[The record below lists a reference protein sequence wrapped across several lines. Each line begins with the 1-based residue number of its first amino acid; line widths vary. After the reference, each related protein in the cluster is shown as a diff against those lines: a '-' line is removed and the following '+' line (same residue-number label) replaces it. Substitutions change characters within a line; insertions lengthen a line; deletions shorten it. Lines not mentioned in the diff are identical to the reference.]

1 MTIRAEIQSLA
12 PSALLDF
19 FILDTTN
26 LPGGSLMR
34 FHPGTNGLSQ
44 PVVWQG
50 ATYEPLPIEA
60 SGFDVTARGSLP
72 RPKLKV
78 ANAAGFLS
86 ASVKSFGDFVGCKV
100 TRKRT
105 FAKYLDAVNFPV
117 RRNLFL
123 QTDSLTGGGGSLNWT
138 RGSAIASVVDGQL
151 GPDAN
156 YTATR
161 FNNLIGVTISAT
173 GTTVYR
179 SFISGIGQE
188 YTIAI
193 DVLPSST
200 GVFII
205 RYGNSS
211 ASVTKSF
218 NLVAGS
224 GWQRLTATFINPTG
238 VTGTF
243 CVFGSDTTGIDVT
256 LANAQAERA
265 SDATAYQSLG
275 LTFVQNPTAD
285 PNQFIPD
292 DLWYV
297 ERKVTE
303 NRYIIEFEL
312 SSAFDLMGQQ
322 LPNRQIIQNSCS
334 WKYRSTECGW
344 TGANYDKNNAPST
357 LANDACA
364 KTLAACKVRFATQ
377 PIRFGGFPG
386 AVRGT
391 T

>member
-34 FHPGTNGLSQ
+34 FHAGTNGLSQ

-105 FAKYLDAVNFPV
+105 FAKYLDAVNF
-117 RRNLFL
+117 
-123 QTDSLTGGGGSLNWT
+123 TGG
-138 RGSAIASVVDGQL
+138 V
-151 GPDAN
+151 
-156 YTATR
+156 
-161 FNNLIGVTISAT
+161 
-173 GTTVYR
+173 
-179 SFISGIGQE
+179 
-188 YTIAI
+188 
-193 DVLPSST
+193 
-200 GVFII
+200 
-205 RYGNSS
+205 
-211 ASVTKSF
+211 
-218 NLVAGS
+218 
-224 GWQRLTATFINPTG
+224 
-238 VTGTF
+238 
-243 CVFGSDTTGIDVT
+243 
-256 LANAQAERA
+256 
-265 SDATAYQSLG
+265 
-275 LTFVQNPTAD
+275 NPTAD

-364 KTLAACKVRFATQ
+364 KTLAACKVRFGTQ

>member
-34 FHPGTNGLSQ
+34 FHAGTNGLSQ

-117 RRNLFL
+117 RRNLFA
-123 QTDSLTGGGGSLNWT
+123 QTDSLTGGGGLNWT
-138 RGSAIASVVDGQL
+138 RGSSIASVVDGQL

-161 FNNLIGVTISAT
+161 FNKLIGVTISST

-179 SFISGIGQE
+179 SFVSGIGQE

-193 DVLPSST
+193 DVLPNST
-200 GVFII
+200 GVFVI
-205 RYGNSS
+205 RYGTST

-224 GWQRLTATFINPTG
+224 GWQRLTATFINPAG

-243 CVFGSDTTGIDVT
+243 CVFGSDATGIDVT
-256 LANAQAERA
+256 LANAQAERD
-265 SDATAYQSLG
+265 SSATAYQSVG

-364 KTLAACKVRFATQ
+364 KTLAACKVRFGTQ

>member
-34 FHPGTNGLSQ
+34 FHAGTNGLSQ

-105 FAKYLDAVNFPV
+105 FAKYLDAVNFPAA
-117 RRNLFL
+117 RNLL
-123 QTDSLTGGGGSLNWT
+123 AYTDSLPEIAGGWTHGDGLTAVTANVTGP
-138 RGSAIASVVDGQL
+138 RGSNV
-151 GPDAN
+151 
-156 YTATR
+156 ATR
-161 FNNLIGVTISAT
+161 FAGLNGNTVSTT
-173 GTTVYR
+173 GTTVYKN
-179 SFISGIGQE
+179 FGVVIGNAYVISVE
-188 YTIAI
+188 VNPLT
-193 DVLPSST
+193 T
-200 GVFII
+200 GTFVI
-205 RYGNSS
+205 RYG
-211 ASVTKSF
+211 VTADAQTKLF
-218 NLVAGS
+218 PMVGGT
-224 GWQRLTATFINPTG
+224 GWRRITA
-238 VTGTF
+238 
-243 CVFGSDTTGIDVT
+243 VF
-256 LANAQAERA
+256 LANPGGGATSVCLFGTSGGAMTVELSEAQAEAGAEATTYQPIAA
-265 SDATAYQSLG
+265 S
-275 LTFVQNPTAD
+275 FNRNPDAD

-364 KTLAACKVRFATQ
+364 KTLAACKVRFGTQ